1 MGFTYLDSIRE
12 VIEEGGGVGYYS
24 FGNPPHT
31 HSQHDHANQRNCTKA
46 LILSILPLITKWTDY
61 IKVGL

>member
-12 VIEEGGGVGYYS
+12 VIEEGGGVGTT
-24 FGNPPHT
+24 PLVIHLT

-61 IKVGL
+61 I

>member
-12 VIEEGGGVGYYS
+12 VIEEGGGVGNYS
-24 FGNPPHT
+24 FGNQPHT

-46 LILSILPLITKWTDY
+46 LILSILPLITK
-61 IKVGL
+61 